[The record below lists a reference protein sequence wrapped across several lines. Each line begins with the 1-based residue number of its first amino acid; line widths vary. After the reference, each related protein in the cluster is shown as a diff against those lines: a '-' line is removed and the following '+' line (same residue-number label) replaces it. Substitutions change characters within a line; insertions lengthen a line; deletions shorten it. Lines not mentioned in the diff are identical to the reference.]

1 MKKKFWLTA
10 LLAVALMLLLGGA
23 ALADYKGYCEVC
35 GDWKLFRVQSIT
47 YIDDDQHEVIFACEG
62 CSARRNDQTPHSGGT
77 ATCTQ
82 KAVCDGC
89 KREYGDFAPHSFTT
103 RASGQLASAATCTE
117 AAKYYAQCDNC
128 DAVSDTVTVSVG
140 DPAGHKYANS
150 YKSAGDGTYY
160 RACQNAGCTAR
171 DGGYRLYRIIHSG
184 GDGGGLWSAQ
194 KYSKEDT
201 CTLSILSNVPAY
213 AGHTFLYWQDDAGNR
228 YTSGDS
234 ITLTSASTDIWVR
247 AVYEKIETEC
257 DKYGHLFTY
266 TPYFQQHKAT
276 CDRCGYE
283 TTESHVLNAE
293 QTQCTK
299 CGAYRYKLTFISG
312 FGNPQWGSTEY
323 SAKESC
329 DISITT
335 SVPTC
340 SGGTFDHW
348 TDGSGQYRAGDE
360 YTLTA
365 GNPTATLY
373 AVFSH
378 EGACSGDDSANCT
391 EYGTCQYCRKP
402 YLDPYNH
409 SFTSKPSDELASA
422 ATCTEAAKYYVQCDR
437 CGAVSETET
446 VSVGDPMGH
455 DYSGAP
461 ATCTEPQICARE
473 GCGAVLDSAK
483 GHTPVTDA
491 AVAPTCTATGL
502 TEGTHCEVCGDV
514 LVAQQIVPM
523 TGHNYRSAT
532 KAPACTE
539 GGYTIYTCINCGDRY
554 TANETSPRGHWFG
567 EWSANGDDTHSAL
580 CRRNGCKHTG
590 TTACA
595 WFDGQLLMQ
604 QADEAYAFT
613 FCPVCGEV
621 SDGARL
627 PLVEAAK
634 AEALTETLPRGELVL
649 RMGELA
655 NGETILSVGFEYSG
669 KLTQPTGEVKIT
681 IPAALLE
688 GYTLSLLDADGAES
702 ALPCAIE
709 DGEASFTLSFAPEDG
724 EEAPAPIRL
733 IHLRP
738 VSA

>member
-23 ALADYKGYCEVC
+23 ALADYIGYCQFC
-35 GDWKLFRVQSIT
+35 GDRKLFRFQSTT
-47 YIDDDQHEVIFACEG
+47 YIDDDQHEVIFACEDCG
-62 CSARRNDQTPHSGGT
+62 VRRFVQVSHDGGT

-89 KREYGDFAPHSFTT
+89 KREYGNLAPHSFTT
-103 RASGQLASAATCTE
+103 KASSQLVSAATCTE

-140 DPAGHKYANS
+140 DP
-150 YKSAGDGTYY
+150 
-160 RACQNAGCTAR
+160 
-171 DGGYRLYRIIHSG
+171 L
-184 GDGGGLWSAQ
+184 
-194 KYSKEDT
+194 
-201 CTLSILSNVPAY
+201 
-213 AGHTFLYWQDDAGNR
+213 
-228 YTSGDS
+228 
-234 ITLTSASTDIWVR
+234 
-247 AVYEKIETEC
+247 
-257 DKYGHLFTY
+257 
-266 TPYFQQHKAT
+266 
-276 CDRCGYE
+276 
-283 TTESHVLNAE
+283 
-293 QTQCTK
+293 
-299 CGAYRYKLTFISG
+299 
-312 FGNPQWGSTEY
+312 
-323 SAKESC
+323 
-329 DISITT
+329 
-335 SVPTC
+335 
-340 SGGTFDHW
+340 
-348 TDGSGQYRAGDE
+348 
-360 YTLTA
+360 
-365 GNPTATLY
+365 
-373 AVFSH
+373 
-378 EGACSGDDSANCT
+378 
-391 EYGTCQYCRKP
+391 
-402 YLDPYNH
+402 
-409 SFTSKPSDELASA
+409 
-422 ATCTEAAKYYVQCDR
+422 
-437 CGAVSETET
+437 
-446 VSVGDPMGH
+446 GH

-461 ATCTEPQICARE
+461 ATCTTDQVCAREGCGAVLDSAKGHDYSGAPATCTTDQICARE

-539 GGYTIYTCINCGDRY
+539 GGYTVYTCINCGDRY
-554 TANETSPRGHWFG
+554 TANETSPRSHWFG

-627 PLVEAAK
+627 SLVEAAS

-681 IPAALLE
+681 IPAAMLE
-688 GYTLSLLDADGAES
+688 GHALTLLDADGAES

-724 EEAPAPIRL
+724 EEASAPIRL

>member
-23 ALADYKGYCEVC
+23 ALADYIGYCQFC
-35 GDWKLFRVQSIT
+35 GDRKLFRFQSTT
-47 YIDDDQHEVIFACEG
+47 YIDDDQHEVIFACEDCG
-62 CSARRNDQTPHSGGT
+62 VRRFVQVSHDGGT

-89 KREYGDFAPHSFTT
+89 KREYGNLAPHSFTT
-103 RASGQLASAATCTE
+103 KASSQLVSAATCTE

-140 DPAGHKYANS
+140 DP
-150 YKSAGDGTYY
+150 
-160 RACQNAGCTAR
+160 
-171 DGGYRLYRIIHSG
+171 L
-184 GDGGGLWSAQ
+184 
-194 KYSKEDT
+194 
-201 CTLSILSNVPAY
+201 
-213 AGHTFLYWQDDAGNR
+213 
-228 YTSGDS
+228 
-234 ITLTSASTDIWVR
+234 
-247 AVYEKIETEC
+247 
-257 DKYGHLFTY
+257 
-266 TPYFQQHKAT
+266 
-276 CDRCGYE
+276 
-283 TTESHVLNAE
+283 
-293 QTQCTK
+293 
-299 CGAYRYKLTFISG
+299 
-312 FGNPQWGSTEY
+312 
-323 SAKESC
+323 
-329 DISITT
+329 
-335 SVPTC
+335 
-340 SGGTFDHW
+340 
-348 TDGSGQYRAGDE
+348 
-360 YTLTA
+360 
-365 GNPTATLY
+365 
-373 AVFSH
+373 
-378 EGACSGDDSANCT
+378 
-391 EYGTCQYCRKP
+391 
-402 YLDPYNH
+402 
-409 SFTSKPSDELASA
+409 
-422 ATCTEAAKYYVQCDR
+422 
-437 CGAVSETET
+437 
-446 VSVGDPMGH
+446 GH

-461 ATCTEPQICARE
+461 ATCTTDQVCAREGCGAVLDSAKGHDYSGAPATCTTDQICAREGCGAVLDSAKGHDYSGAPATCTTDQICAREGCGAVLDSAKGHDYSGAPATCTTDQVCARE

-554 TANETSPRGHWFG
+554 TANETSPHGHWFG

-621 SDGARL
+621 SDGACL
-627 PLVEAAK
+627 SLVEAAK
-634 AEALTETLPRGELVL
+634 AGALTETLPRGELVL

-681 IPAALLE
+681 IPAAMLE
-688 GYTLSLLDADGAES
+688 GHALTLLDEDGAES

-724 EEAPAPIRL
+724 EEASAPIRL

>member
-1 MKKKFWLTA
+1 MKKKFWIMAMLVAA
-10 LLAVALMLLLGGA
+10 LVLLLGAA
-23 ALADYKGYCEVC
+23 ALACPNPDGCP
-35 GDWKLFRVQSIT
+35 GDFYALVRGEADGHVIACIT
-47 YIDDDQHEVIFACEG
+47 CMYQFKESHW
-62 CSARRNDQTPHSGGT
+62 GGT

-82 KAVCDGC
+82 LARCYWEGM
-89 KREYGDFAPHSFTT
+89 EYGELAPHSFTNK
-103 RASGQLASAATCTE
+103 ASSRLASAATCTE

-128 DAVSDTVTVSVG
+128 DEVSDTVTVSVD
-140 DPAGHKYANS
+140 DP
-150 YKSAGDGTYY
+150 
-160 RACQNAGCTAR
+160 
-171 DGGYRLYRIIHSG
+171 L
-184 GDGGGLWSAQ
+184 
-194 KYSKEDT
+194 
-201 CTLSILSNVPAY
+201 
-213 AGHTFLYWQDDAGNR
+213 
-228 YTSGDS
+228 
-234 ITLTSASTDIWVR
+234 
-247 AVYEKIETEC
+247 
-257 DKYGHLFTY
+257 
-266 TPYFQQHKAT
+266 
-276 CDRCGYE
+276 
-283 TTESHVLNAE
+283 
-293 QTQCTK
+293 
-299 CGAYRYKLTFISG
+299 
-312 FGNPQWGSTEY
+312 
-323 SAKESC
+323 
-329 DISITT
+329 
-335 SVPTC
+335 
-340 SGGTFDHW
+340 
-348 TDGSGQYRAGDE
+348 
-360 YTLTA
+360 
-365 GNPTATLY
+365 
-373 AVFSH
+373 
-378 EGACSGDDSANCT
+378 
-391 EYGTCQYCRKP
+391 
-402 YLDPYNH
+402 
-409 SFTSKPSDELASA
+409 
-422 ATCTEAAKYYVQCDR
+422 
-437 CGAVSETET
+437 
-446 VSVGDPMGH
+446 GH

-461 ATCTEPQICARE
+461 ATCTTDQICVREGCGAVLDSAKGHDYSGAPATCTTDQICARE

-539 GGYTIYTCINCGDRY
+539 GGYTIYTCANCGDRY

-580 CRRNGCKHTG
+580 CRRNGCGHTG
-590 TTACA
+590 TTDCA
-595 WFDGQLLMQ
+595 WFDGKLLAQ
-604 QADEAYAFT
+604 QADEAYVFT

-621 SDGARL
+621 GDGARL

-634 AEALTETLPRGELVL
+634 AGALTETLPRGELVL

-702 ALPCAIE
+702 ALPFAVE

>member
-23 ALADYKGYCEVC
+23 ALADYIGYCQFC
-35 GDWKLFRVQSIT
+35 GDRKLFRFQSTT
-47 YIDDDQHEVIFACEG
+47 YIDDDQHEVIFACEDCG
-62 CSARRNDQTPHSGGT
+62 VRRFVQVSHDGGT

-89 KREYGDFAPHSFTT
+89 KREYGNLAPHSFTT
-103 RASGQLASAATCTE
+103 KASSQLVSAATCTE

-140 DPAGHKYANS
+140 DP
-150 YKSAGDGTYY
+150 
-160 RACQNAGCTAR
+160 
-171 DGGYRLYRIIHSG
+171 L
-184 GDGGGLWSAQ
+184 
-194 KYSKEDT
+194 
-201 CTLSILSNVPAY
+201 
-213 AGHTFLYWQDDAGNR
+213 
-228 YTSGDS
+228 
-234 ITLTSASTDIWVR
+234 
-247 AVYEKIETEC
+247 
-257 DKYGHLFTY
+257 
-266 TPYFQQHKAT
+266 
-276 CDRCGYE
+276 
-283 TTESHVLNAE
+283 
-293 QTQCTK
+293 
-299 CGAYRYKLTFISG
+299 
-312 FGNPQWGSTEY
+312 
-323 SAKESC
+323 
-329 DISITT
+329 
-335 SVPTC
+335 
-340 SGGTFDHW
+340 
-348 TDGSGQYRAGDE
+348 
-360 YTLTA
+360 
-365 GNPTATLY
+365 
-373 AVFSH
+373 
-378 EGACSGDDSANCT
+378 
-391 EYGTCQYCRKP
+391 
-402 YLDPYNH
+402 
-409 SFTSKPSDELASA
+409 
-422 ATCTEAAKYYVQCDR
+422 
-437 CGAVSETET
+437 
-446 VSVGDPMGH
+446 GH

-461 ATCTEPQICARE
+461 ATCTTDQVCAREGCGAVLDSAKGHDYSGAPATCTTDQICARE

-539 GGYTIYTCINCGDRY
+539 GGYTVYTCINCGDRY
-554 TANETSPRGHWFG
+554 TANETSPRSHWFG

-627 PLVEAAK
+627 SLVEAAS

-649 RMGELA
+649 RMGELS

-681 IPAALLE
+681 IPAAMLE
-688 GYTLSLLDADGAES
+688 GHALTLLDADGAES

-724 EEAPAPIRL
+724 EEASAPIRL

>member
-1 MKKKFWLTA
+1 MKKKFWIMAMLVAA
-10 LLAVALMLLLGGA
+10 LVLLLGAA
-23 ALADYKGYCEVC
+23 ALACPNPDGCPGEFYGLV
-35 GDWKLFRVQSIT
+35 RVEA
-47 YIDDDQHEVIFACEG
+47 DGHVIACLTCQYQFKE
-62 CSARRNDQTPHSGGT
+62 SHWGGT

-82 KAVCDGC
+82 LARCYWDSM
-89 KREYGDFAPHSFTT
+89 EYGELAPHSFTNK
-103 RASGQLASAATCTE
+103 ASSRLASAATCTE
-117 AAKYYAQCDNC
+117 AARYYAQCDNC

-140 DPAGHKYANS
+140 DP
-150 YKSAGDGTYY
+150 
-160 RACQNAGCTAR
+160 
-171 DGGYRLYRIIHSG
+171 L
-184 GDGGGLWSAQ
+184 
-194 KYSKEDT
+194 
-201 CTLSILSNVPAY
+201 
-213 AGHTFLYWQDDAGNR
+213 
-228 YTSGDS
+228 
-234 ITLTSASTDIWVR
+234 
-247 AVYEKIETEC
+247 
-257 DKYGHLFTY
+257 
-266 TPYFQQHKAT
+266 
-276 CDRCGYE
+276 
-283 TTESHVLNAE
+283 
-293 QTQCTK
+293 
-299 CGAYRYKLTFISG
+299 
-312 FGNPQWGSTEY
+312 
-323 SAKESC
+323 
-329 DISITT
+329 
-335 SVPTC
+335 
-340 SGGTFDHW
+340 
-348 TDGSGQYRAGDE
+348 
-360 YTLTA
+360 
-365 GNPTATLY
+365 
-373 AVFSH
+373 
-378 EGACSGDDSANCT
+378 
-391 EYGTCQYCRKP
+391 
-402 YLDPYNH
+402 
-409 SFTSKPSDELASA
+409 
-422 ATCTEAAKYYVQCDR
+422 
-437 CGAVSETET
+437 
-446 VSVGDPMGH
+446 GH

-461 ATCTEPQICARE
+461 ATCTTDQVCARE

-539 GGYTIYTCINCGDRY
+539 GGYTVYTCINCGDRY

-567 EWSANGDDTHSAL
+567 EWSVNGDDTHSAL

-627 PLVEAAK
+627 PLVEAAR

-655 NGETILSVGFEYSG
+655 NGEIILSVGFEYSG

-681 IPAALLE
+681 IPAEMLEGHALALLDE
-688 GYTLSLLDADGAES
+688 DGAES

-724 EEAPAPIRL
+724 EEASAPIRL
-733 IHLRP
+733 IHLLP